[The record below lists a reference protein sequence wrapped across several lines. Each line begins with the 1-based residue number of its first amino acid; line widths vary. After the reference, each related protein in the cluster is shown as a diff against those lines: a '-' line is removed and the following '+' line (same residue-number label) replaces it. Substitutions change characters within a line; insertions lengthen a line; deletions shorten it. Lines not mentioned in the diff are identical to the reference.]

1 MAHTGYEDGYR
12 NARYVHLD
20 GEVEQAKARVTD
32 LEAQRDRYA
41 PPKKS
46 AKKSDD

>member
-1 MAHTGYEDGYR
+1 MASTEYDEAYR
-12 NARYVHLD
+12 NARFVHLD
-20 GEVEQAKARVTD
+20 GEVEQAKARVTE

-41 PPKKS
+41 PPKKA

>member
-1 MAHTGYEDGYR
+1 MATTDYDEAYR

-20 GEVEQAKARVTD
+20 GEVEQAKARVAE

-41 PPKKS
+41 ARKKTTS
-46 AKKSDD
+46 KSGD

>member
-1 MAHTGYEDGYR
+1 MAGTGYDDDYR

-20 GEVEQAKARVTD
+20 GEVEQAKARVTE

-41 PPKKS
+41 APKKT